1 MFANYTGIEEK
12 VPPSYIVY
20 TDTGEPQVLMHGDG
34 VVMVQRCQYDFM
46 VYTQKRYFSIVQQLT
61 NILKEAGFKEV
72 SEGADGFDNQL
83 KYYFKRLSFSILCNG
98 NGDVINGRF

>member
-1 MFANYTGIEEK
+1 
-12 VPPSYIVY
+12 
-20 TDTGEPQVLMHGDG
+20 
-34 VVMVQRCQYDFM
+34 M